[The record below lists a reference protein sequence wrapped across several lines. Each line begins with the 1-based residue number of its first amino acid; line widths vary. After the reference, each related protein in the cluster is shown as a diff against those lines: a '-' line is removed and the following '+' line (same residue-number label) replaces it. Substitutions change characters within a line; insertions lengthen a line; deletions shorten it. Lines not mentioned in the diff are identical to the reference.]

1 MKDCL
6 CKGQEYIVPD
16 LDDSNMYYT
25 LEKDKNGK
33 VTFAHTEIG
42 WMIPVFVE
50 EVNGKEEASG
60 HTITNHD

>member
-33 VTFAHTEIG
+33 ARNRDERL
-42 WMIPVFVE
+42 
-50 EVNGKEEASG
+50 
-60 HTITNHD
+60 